1 MQTSSSIQAGIA
13 HLQKLCVFLYVEL
26 KSASIS
32 VCAPMLLSLRI
43 FNLKKKK
50 QSYKI
55 YSTVCMDI
63 LDFVTCSWK
72 IILKFLIASFGA

>member
-43 FNLKKKK
+43 FNLKKKNNHIK
-50 QSYKI
+50 YIVQCVWI
-55 YSTVCMDI
+55 YWIS
-63 LDFVTCSWK
+63 LPAAGKLF
-72 IILKFLIASFGA
+72 